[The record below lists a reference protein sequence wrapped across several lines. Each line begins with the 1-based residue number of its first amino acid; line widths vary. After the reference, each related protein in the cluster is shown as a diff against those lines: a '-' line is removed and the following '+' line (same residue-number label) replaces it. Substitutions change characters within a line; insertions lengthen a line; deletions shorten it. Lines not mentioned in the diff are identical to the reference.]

1 LGYFVQN
8 SINADPG
15 KLGRTLRENP
25 DLPFQDLKEAT
36 SSHLTV
42 GPPPP
47 KPCEGCIGIQAVQVE
62 DAGGMEKWATIP
74 VALLSVMIGS
84 LLLLFLGRRVWKRR
98 REVVDSDL
106 HVQRVMQTNDFTV
119 GDDDLEKEKM
129 KLMVV
134 EPVKKKKKKHKKKHH
149 HDDTNESDSSATGSN
164 PQVPSVDDERSVSSE
179 DSEARRSRLRKE
191 RKSSRST
198 YSRRIVNDEHSV
210 SSGSSEDTEARRRR
224 RRKEKKSSRHVIDQ
238 EPSSRMASSRRTID
252 HSSRTESSRH
262 NNSDAAPP
270 TLADLNC
277 SKSKRK
283 SRRNID

>member
-8 SINADPG
+8 SINSDPG
-15 KLGRTLRENP
+15 KLGRTLRDDP
-25 DLPFQDLKEAT
+25 DLPFQDLNEAT
-36 SSHLTV
+36 STHLTV

-47 KPCEGCIGIQAVQVE
+47 KPCEGCIGIQSVQVQ

-84 LLLLFLGRRVWKRR
+84 LVLLFLGRRAWKRR
-98 REVVDSDL
+98 REVFDSDL
-106 HVQRVMQTNDFTV
+106 HVQRDMQTNDFTV

-129 KLMVV
+129 KLMEE
-134 EPVKKKKKKHKKKHH
+134 EPVKKKKKHKKKHH
-149 HDDTNESDSSATGSN
+149 YDDTNESDSSATGSN

-179 DSEARRSRLRKE
+179 DSEARRSRLRKG

-210 SSGSSEDTEARRRR
+210 SSGSSEDTEAKRRR
-224 RRKEKKSSRHVIDQ
+224 RRKEKKSSRHVIEQ
-238 EPSSRMASSRRTID
+238 EPPSRMASSRRTID

-262 NNSDAAPP
+262 NSSDEAPP
-270 TLADLNC
+270 TLADLNR